1 MNETYHPNAYLMHMR
16 NVRLGLRARTRV
28 LNVLE
33 KLPGDAKTLGKE
45 AGTSYQ
51 VTIYHLKLLEIRG
64 IVNRKGG
71 RPFVWKLTG
80 LGQKRLVN
88 SHKGHLQGI

>member
-1 MNETYHPNAYLMHMR
+1 MHMR

-33 KLPGDAKTLGKE
+33 KLSGDAKTLGKE

-51 VTIYHLKLLEIRG
+51 VTVYHLKLLETRG

-88 SHKGHLQGI
+88 SQRGHLQGM